1 MAVAVKTTAIK
12 ASAMDGSEALFRDG
26 IEHTPLGVS
35 NSTVPVESAE
45 VPRSKPD
52 ASGSVSEQEHCTKDS
67 LWVVS
72 LVSYTEVV
80 CGSAMKIDSANAQPM
95 GSLIFEGGHKPFHA
109 LACPLKPAS
118 VRISSRKA

>member
-12 ASAMDGSEALFRDG
+12 ASAMDGSEALFCDG
-26 IEHTPLGVS
+26 IEPTRMDVS
-35 NSTVPVESAE
+35 NDTVPTGSVEL
-45 VPRSKPD
+45 PRNKPD
-52 ASGSVSEQEHCTKDS
+52 ATRCVSEQEHCTKNS
-67 LWVVS
+67 LWGTS

-109 LACPLKPAS
+109 LACPLRPAA
-118 VRISSRKA
+118 VRIISRKA

>member
-26 IEHTPLGVS
+26 IEPTRMDVS
-35 NSTVPVESAE
+35 NNTVPTGSVEL
-45 VPRSKPD
+45 PRNKPD
-52 ASGSVSEQEHCTKDS
+52 ATRCVSEQEHCTKNS
-67 LWVVS
+67 LWGAS
-72 LVSYTEVV
+72 QVSYTEVV

-109 LACPLKPAS
+109 LACPLRPAA
-118 VRISSRKA
+118 VRIISRKA